1 MNALLEPQSNH
12 ELTVEL
18 FGKGQFFSKLTFKK
32 SEIIIGRQPENDIQI
47 PDKAVSRQ
55 HAKIIIEN
63 NEIKLVDLGSANGTY
78 VDNQKIT
85 VQRVNSSSTIRIGQ
99 QILRLTLQTTVQKNG
114 KKVAQIVEE
123 PEEEARAHA
132 IDHCKKH

>member
-1 MNALLEPQSNH
+1 MDASLEPQSNH

-18 FGKGQFFSKLTFKK
+18 FEKGQFFSKLTFKK

-63 NEIKLVDLGSANGTY
+63 NEIKLIDLGSANGTF

-85 VQRVNSSSTIRIGQ
+85 VQKVNNSSMIRIGQ

-114 KKVAQIVEE
+114 IKSLKLLKNLKRKKS
-123 PEEEARAHA
+123 
-132 IDHCKKH
+132 